1 MHRKLP
7 LAIILLA
14 TITATAHAD
23 VLHDAGD
30 ALGVY
35 YRRLQELTRSPTS
48 TDELPSADQCDADV
62 AAWNAKGIATGDR
75 IVSYDFNAHPK
86 AVDNAIELGEM
97 TAICAAYRPLYAA
110 YKLDYDLRQFDSTL
124 MKVRDGFVKPGDG
137 VLTATE
143 IDRLERTGDAKA
155 CKATVLAAA
164 GKDAGMKTTGVS
176 GRLSLADFDT
186 KVCDVLATVMPPFV
200 TEARAKL
207 ATNTEAAAAPYKAA
221 GIGGDKLAL
230 IVKYDGVEWRL
241 VGGKATDDPATLA
254 KASVLFQWLEAD
266 DPDDARY
273 VVHTI
278 RRYKFK
284 ANALVDQ
291 SEKQY
296 RRKAGAPVGNVWK

>member
-1 MHRKLP
+1 MHKASLAF
-7 LAIILLA
+7 AIITLA
-14 TITATAHAD
+14 TVSAHAD

-30 ALGVY
+30 ELGVY
-35 YRRLQELTRSPTS
+35 YKYVGQLTRSPTS
-48 TDELPSADQCDADV
+48 SDELPPDCDGAV
-62 AAWNAKGIATGDR
+62 ARWKAKGVKDDDR
-75 IVSYDFNAHPK
+75 IVSYDFNAHPDAK
-86 AVDNAIELGEM
+86 DNAIPM
-97 TAICAAYRPLYAA
+97 SVMAKVCADYAPLYEV

-124 MKVRDGFVKPGDG
+124 LKVRDGFVKPGDG
-137 VLTATE
+137 VLTTAE

-155 CKATVLAAA
+155 CKATVVAAA
-164 GKDAGMKTTGVS
+164 GKNAKLKTNGVS
-176 GRLSLADFDT
+176 GRLSLADFDA

-207 ATNTEAAAAPYKAA
+207 AANTVAAAAPYRAA
-221 GIGGDKLAL
+221 GIAGDKLAL

-241 VGGKATDDPATLA
+241 VGGKVTDDPATLA

-284 ANALVDQ
+284 GDALVNQ